1 MFEQTVQLVFPN
13 FSIIWIVG
21 SCSPADSRVPYCNCT
36 FELIQFSLRLSTDV
50 SSFGW
55 GLLNHFSCSVP
66 IRNYD
71 IRFTFGSYHFNA
83 LCFCLRFGL
92 GYLQLLILG
101 CRLLALIN
109 STTLVFLCNLD
120 FGFSLN
126 ILTFAV

>member
-1 MFEQTVQLVFPN
+1 MGCGFLFARG
-13 FSIIWIVG
+13 FKSF
-21 SCSPADSRVPYCNCT
+21 NCT

-55 GLLNHFSCSVP
+55 GLLNHFSCSAP

-92 GYLQLLILG
+92 GYLQLLILR
-101 CRLLALIN
+101 CRLLALN
-109 STTLVFLCNLD
+109 QQHHVGLPVQS
-120 FGFSLN
+120 
-126 ILTFAV
+126 